1 MTPTTTEVDDHLR
14 RIVDLHDVVYE
25 LRPHE
30 DVVKFRNE
38 SNLVKNGFDLTLCGT
53 HDHGHS
59 TMTPGCQRCVDTY
72 RDLETIARWIMPT
85 ERRASSYEIPSFD
98 MALHSVRT
106 PSRRLEVDLT
116 VRIKHRQGWTEPIDE
131 CERRCLREME
141 EKLKVLGVRRR

>member
-1 MTPTTTEVDDHLR
+1 MAQAVSEIEGLR
-14 RIVDLHDVVYE
+14 KIVELHDVVYE
-25 LRPHE
+25 VRPHE
-30 DVVKFRNE
+30 DAVKFRNE
-38 SNLVKNGFDLTLCGT
+38 SRLVKNGFDLTLCGT

-85 ERRASSYEIPSFD
+85 EERPSYYEIPAFD
-98 MALHSVRT
+98 MALHSVRR
-106 PSRRLEVDLT
+106 PNRRLEVDLT